1 MNFEFYG
8 KTNCFWLLIIA
19 GALLL
24 YKLVNPRG
32 STYKTVALTEMDQ
45 MIQSGNLK
53 SLTVKQ
59 NESVAI
65 DNSNQEYRAA
75 LSNEFAKRDLLN
87 SAREVVNGKPRTEG
101 RRRIEQQLYSAHA
114 HYVGPTSVYHRDLD
128 LHAATN
134 AVRRQQGVVFR

>member
-1 MNFEFYG
+1 MNLSS
-8 KTNCFWLLIIA
+8 TARQIVFWLLIIA

-32 STYKTVALTEMDQ
+32 STYKTIALTEMDQ

-65 DNSNQEYRAA
+65 DNSNQ
-75 LSNEFAKRDLLN
+75 
-87 SAREVVNGKPRTEG
+87 
-101 RRRIEQQLYSAHA
+101 
-114 HYVGPTSVYHRDLD
+114 
-128 LHAATN
+128 
-134 AVRRQQGVVFR
+134 